1 MRETDVLLVG
11 FGFSAI
17 PLLRELDRSGVRYTI
32 VSEKDGSVWAS
43 LARSGGLDFDLVSS
57 YYTSFY
63 TFDLAEDFSED
74 RYPTA
79 QEFYDMHLRYY
90 RQYQDRIVAD
100 RVTLIENQNGHNIV
114 HTATGERFK
123 ATHVVVAT
131 AFRRRVVESLTT
143 FDCSIRNQ
151 TVVFDTIGDSAN
163 LLISKLVTGDNRI
176 ICLQNGFLALDKLFY
191 MGDTTYSLDQLEAHQ
206 MARSFPRLYGAVINF
221 NFVPM
226 YAVAPTFRPV
236 AAYMALVRGIQHVL
250 GRLFTPENFHVPFAD
265 TRRVIE
271 ADRPPKAHV
280 PNGIIA
286 IKYWPIDTYA
296 RQFAD
301 DLPERIKQGF
311 LLNDLPYFVSEGLVT
326 LWSKAETTVDEASR
340 TIEWN
345 GERVHYDHLIKGDAE
360 VPRLPRITHEKD
372 GQVVDYEYVY
382 RENHLGVIPRAL
394 TNVYLL
400 GYTRPLTGG
409 LSNITEMQ
417 GLLIHRLI
425 TDEPFRTDMTAR
437 LDEKIA
443 RYNRKYY
450 VTDTPGPRDHLTYYG
465 FYTDEVAR
473 ELGIELS
480 LQSCRSL
487 RDVAKYLSYPNNA
500 DKFRQTGRYA
510 IDGCAA
516 FVDHV
521 FSQHDGFKLV
531 WQLALTYLG
540 YQLLTVAVAVSLFL
554 HGWISGSVLAA
565 AVVCQLLFGYW
576 AMIPVTNSC
585 PFFGVKLASFLLY
598 IPMLLQPLSAL
609 LILPID
615 FLVTYVLR
623 QRPGARYPF
632 NDLKNKKRYRK
643 FYERYKEVY
652 NRVRRPA
659 ALPAAVGVPPM
670 GAGLMARGFPHGGR
684 GRTPRAR
691 GSARSAPPG
700 RRTDWH

>member
-1 MRETDVLLVG
+1 MRETNVLLVG

-17 PLLRELDRSGVRYTI
+17 PLLRELDRSGVDCTI
-32 VSEKDGSVWAS
+32 ISQQDGSIWAA

-63 TFDLAEDFSED
+63 TFDLVDDFSVD

-90 RQYQDRIVAD
+90 RQYQERIVPD
-100 RVTLIENQNGHNIV
+100 RVTLIENADDHSLV
-114 HTATGERFK
+114 HTEGGECFR
-123 ATHVVVAT
+123 ATHVVLAT

-176 ICLQNGFLALDKLFY
+176 VCLQNGFLALDKLFY

-226 YAVAPTFRPV
+226 YTVVPTFTPI
-236 AAYMALVRGIQHVL
+236 AAYMALVRGIQHAL

-265 TRRVIE
+265 TRRAIE

-280 PNGIIA
+280 PNGIVA

-301 DLPERIKQGF
+301 DLPARIAQGF

-326 LWSKAETTVDEASR
+326 LWRKDETTVDEVAK
-340 TIEWN
+340 TIERN
-345 GERVHYDHLIKGDAE
+345 GEVVHYDYLIQGDAE
-360 VPRLPRITHEKD
+360 IPRLPRITRQQD
-372 GQVVDYEYVY
+372 GRAVDYEYVY
-382 RENHLGVIPRAL
+382 RENYLGVIPSAL

-417 GLLIHRLI
+417 SLLIHRMI
-425 TDEPFRTDMTAR
+425 TDAPFRADMTAR
-437 LDEKIA
+437 LGEKIA
-443 RYNRKYY
+443 RYNRTYY
-450 VTDTPGPRDHLTYYG
+450 VTVAPGPRDHLTYYG

-473 ELGIELS
+473 ELGIELT
-480 LQSCRSL
+480 LRSCHSV

-500 DKFRQTGRYA
+500 DKFRQTGPYR
-510 IDGCAA
+510 IEKCAE

-521 FSQHDGFKLV
+521 FTQHHGFKLV

-540 YQLLTVAVAVSLFL
+540 YQLLTIAIAASLFL
-554 HGWISGSVLAA
+554 HGWIGGYVLAA
-565 AVVCQLLFGYW
+565 AVVGQLLFGYW
-576 AMIPVTNSC
+576 AMIPVANSC

-598 IPMLLQPLSAL
+598 VPMLFHPVSAL
-609 LILPID
+609 LIFPID
-615 FLVTYVLR
+615 FLETYVLR

-632 NDLKNKKRYRK
+632 NDLKHKRKYRG
-643 FYERYKEVY
+643 FYERYKAVY

-659 ALPAAVGVPPM
+659 AVQSPVA
-670 GAGLMARGFPHGGR
+670 
-684 GRTPRAR
+684 
-691 GSARSAPPG
+691 S
-700 RRTDWH
+700 

>member
-1 MRETDVLLVG
+1 MKETDVLLVG

-17 PLLRELDRSGVRYTI
+17 PLLREFDLSGVSYAI
-32 VSEKDGSVWAS
+32 ISEKDGSVWAS
-43 LARSGGLDFDLVSS
+43 LTRSGGLDFDLVSS

-63 TFDLAEDFSED
+63 TFDLVDDFSED

-90 RQYQDRIVAD
+90 RKYQDRIIVD
-100 RVTLIENQNGHNIV
+100 WVTLIENTSDHSIV
-114 HTATGERFK
+114 HTKSGERLK
-123 ATHVVVAT
+123 AKHVVVST
-131 AFRRRVVESLTT
+131 AFRRRVVDSLTT
-143 FDCSIRNQ
+143 FDCSIRNK

-176 ICLQNGFLALDKLFY
+176 VCLQNGFLALDKLFY
-191 MGDTTYSLDQLEAHQ
+191 IGDTSYSLDQLEAHQ
-206 MARSFPRLYGAVINF
+206 TARSFPRLYGAVINF

-226 YAVAPTFRPV
+226 YKVLPNFKPI
-236 AAYMALVRGIQHVL
+236 AAYMTLVRGIQHVL

-286 IKYWPIDTYA
+286 IKYWPIDAYA
-296 RQFAD
+296 RQFSN

-326 LWSKAETTVDEASR
+326 LWRKDETTVDEVGK
-340 TIEWN
+340 TIERN
-345 GERVHYDHLIKGDAE
+345 GERIAYDYLIQGDAE
-360 VPRLPRITHEKD
+360 VPRLPRITHERD
-372 GQVVDYEYVY
+372 GQVVDYQYVY
-382 RENHLGVIPRAL
+382 RESYLGVIPSAL
-394 TNVYLL
+394 ANLYLL

-417 GLLIHRLI
+417 SLLIHRMI
-425 TDEPFRTDMTAR
+425 TDEPFRSNMADR
-437 LDEKIA
+437 LDEKID

-450 VTDTPGPRDHLTYYG
+450 VTVAPGPRDHLTFYG

-480 LQSCRSL
+480 LKSCRSF

-500 DKFRQTGRYA
+500 HKFRQAGRYK
-510 IDGCAA
+510 IDKCAE

-521 FSQHDGFKLV
+521 FAQHNGFKLV
-531 WQLALTYLG
+531 WQLALAYLG
-540 YQLLTVAVAVSLFL
+540 YQLLTIAVAASLFL
-554 HGWISGSVLAA
+554 HGWISGYTLAA

-585 PFFGVKLASFLLY
+585 PFFGVKLASFVLY
-598 IPMLLQPLSAL
+598 IPMLFHPVSAL
-609 LILPID
+609 LIFPID
-615 FLVTYVLR
+615 FLATYVLR
-623 QRPGARYPF
+623 QLPGARYPF
-632 NDLKNKKRYRK
+632 NDLKNKRKYRG
-643 FYERYKEVY
+643 FYERYKDVY

-659 ALPAAVGVPPM
+659 ALQSAVG
-670 GAGLMARGFPHGGR
+670 
-684 GRTPRAR
+684 
-691 GSARSAPPG
+691 S
-700 RRTDWH
+700 

>member
-1 MRETDVLLVG
+1 MKETDVLLVG

-17 PLLRELDRSGVRYTI
+17 PLLRELDLSGVNYTI
-32 VSEKDGSVWAS
+32 LSEKDGSVWAA
-43 LARSGGLDFDLVSS
+43 LTRSGGLDFDLVSS

-63 TFDLAEDFSED
+63 TFDLVEDFGED

-79 QEFYDMHLRYY
+79 REFYDMHLRYY
-90 RQYQDRIVAD
+90 RKYQDRIIVD
-100 RVTLIENQNGHNIV
+100 RVTLIENQSDHSIV
-114 HTATGERFK
+114 HTRSGECFRAK
-123 ATHVVVAT
+123 HVVIST
-131 AFRRRVVESLTT
+131 AFRRRVVDSLTT
-143 FDCSIRNQ
+143 FDCSIRDK

-176 ICLQNGFLALDKLFY
+176 VCLQNGFLALDKLFY

-206 MARSFPRLYGAVINF
+206 TARSFPRLYGAVINF

-226 YAVAPTFRPV
+226 YKVVPNFKPI
-236 AAYMALVRGIQHVL
+236 AAYMALVRGIQHLL

-265 TRRVIE
+265 TRRAIE

-296 RQFAD
+296 RQFSE
-301 DLPERIKQGF
+301 DLPERIQQGF

-326 LWSKAETTVDEASR
+326 LWRKDETVVDEAAK
-340 TIEWN
+340 TIECN
-345 GERVHYDHLIKGDAE
+345 GELVHYDFLIQGDAE
-360 VPRLPRITHEKD
+360 VPNLPRITHEKD
-372 GQVVDYEYVY
+372 GRRVDYEYVY
-382 RENHLGVIPRAL
+382 RENYLGVIPSAL
-394 TNVYLL
+394 TNVYFL

-417 GLLIHRLI
+417 SLLIHRLL
-425 TDEPFRTDMTAR
+425 TDEPFRSGMDDR
-437 LDEKIA
+437 LGEKIEA
-443 RYNRKYY
+443 YNRKYY
-450 VTDTPGPRDHLTYYG
+450 VTSAPGPRDHLTYYG

-480 LQSCRSL
+480 LKACRSF

-500 DKFRQTGRYA
+500 DKFRQSGRYA
-510 IDGCAA
+510 IDKCAE

-521 FSQHDGFKLV
+521 FARHNGFQLV
-531 WQLALTYLG
+531 WQLAFAYLG
-540 YQLLTVAVAVSLFL
+540 YQLLTIAVAASLFL
-554 HGWISGSVLAA
+554 HGWISGYVLAA

-598 IPMLLQPLSAL
+598 IPMLFHPVSTL
-609 LILPID
+609 LIFPLD
-615 FLVTYVLR
+615 FLETYVLR
-623 QRPGARYPF
+623 QLPGARYPF
-632 NDLKNKKRYRK
+632 NDLKNKRKYRR

-659 ALPAAVGVPPM
+659 ALRSAVG
-670 GAGLMARGFPHGGR
+670 G
-684 GRTPRAR
+684 
-691 GSARSAPPG
+691 
-700 RRTDWH
+700 

>member
-1 MRETDVLLVG
+1 MKETEVLLVG

-17 PLLRELDRSGVRYTI
+17 PLLRELDLSGVDYTI
-32 VSEKDGSVWAS
+32 VSEKDGSIWAS
-43 LARSGGLDFDLVSS
+43 LTRSGGLDFDLVSS

-63 TFDLAEDFSED
+63 TFDLVEDFSED

-79 QEFYDMHLRYY
+79 REFYDMHLRYH
-90 RQYQDRIVAD
+90 RKYQDRIVVD
-100 RVTLIENQNGHNIV
+100 RVTLIENAPDHSIV
-114 HTATGERFK
+114 HTQSGERFK
-123 ATHVVVAT
+123 AKHVVVST
-131 AFRRRVVESLTT
+131 AFRRRVVDSLTT
-143 FDCSIRNQ
+143 FDTSIRNQ

-226 YAVAPTFRPV
+226 YKVVPNFKPV
-236 AAYMALVRGIQHVL
+236 AALMALVRGVQHVF

-265 TRRVIE
+265 TRRVIR

-286 IKYWPIDTYA
+286 IKHWPIDTYA
-296 RQFAD
+296 RKFAD

-326 LWSKAETTVDEASR
+326 LWSKDATTVDEAAK
-340 TIEWN
+340 TIACN
-345 GERVHYDHLIKGDAE
+345 GEVVHYDHLIQGDAE
-360 VPRLPRITHEKD
+360 VPRLPRITHERN
-372 GQVVDYEYVY
+372 GTVVDYQYRY

-417 GLLIHRLI
+417 SLLIHRLI
-425 TDEPFRTDMTAR
+425 TDAPFRANMAAR

-443 RYNRKYY
+443 AYDRKYY
-450 VTDTPGPRDHLTYYG
+450 VTTAPGPRDHLTYYG

-480 LQSCRSL
+480 LKSCRSL

-500 DKFRQTGRYA
+500 DKFRQTGRYR
-510 IDGCAA
+510 IDGCAE

-521 FSQHDGFKLV
+521 FTQHHGFKLV

-554 HGWISGSVLAA
+554 HGWISGTVLAV

-576 AMIPVTNSC
+576 AMIPVSNGC
-585 PFFGVKLASFLLY
+585 PFFGAKLAAFALY
-598 IPMLLQPLSAL
+598 VPMLFNPVSAL
-609 LILPID
+609 LIFPID
-615 FLVTYVLR
+615 FAVTYVLR

-632 NDLKNKKRYRK
+632 NDLKNKRRYRE
-643 FYERYKEVY
+643 FWQRYKEVY

-659 ALPAAVGVPPM
+659 ALRSAVG
-670 GAGLMARGFPHGGR
+670 
-684 GRTPRAR
+684 
-691 GSARSAPPG
+691 
-700 RRTDWH
+700 D

>member
-1 MRETDVLLVG
+1 MKETDVLLVG

-17 PLLRELDRSGVRYTI
+17 PLLRELDLSGVNYTI
-32 VSEKDGSVWAS
+32 VSEQDGSIWAS
-43 LARSGGLDFDLVSS
+43 LTRSGRLDFDLVSS

-63 TFDLAEDFSED
+63 TFDLVEDFSED

-79 QEFYDMHLRYY
+79 REFYDMHLRYY
-90 RQYQDRIVAD
+90 RKYRDRIVVD
-100 RVTLIENQNGHNIV
+100 RVTLIENQGDHSIV
-114 HTATGERFK
+114 HTESGERFK
-123 ATHVVVAT
+123 ARHVVIST
-131 AFRRRVVESLTT
+131 AFRRRVVDSLTT

-176 ICLQNGFLALDKLFY
+176 VCLQNGFLALDKLFY

-206 MARSFPRLYGAVINF
+206 TARSFPRLYGAVINF

-226 YAVAPTFRPV
+226 YKVVPNFRPV
-236 AAYMALVRGIQHVL
+236 AAYMALVRGLQHVL
-250 GRLFTPENFHVPFAD
+250 GRLFTPANFHVPFAD

-301 DLPERIKQGF
+301 DLPERIEQGF

-326 LWSKAETTVDEASR
+326 LWRKDETVVDERAR
-340 TIEWN
+340 TIECN
-345 GERVHYDHLIKGDAE
+345 GEVIHYDHLIQGDAE
-360 VPRLPRITHEKD
+360 VPRLPRITHAQD
-372 GQVVDYEYVY
+372 GRVVDYEYVY
-382 RENHLGVIPRAL
+382 RDNYLGVIPSAL

-417 GLLIHRLI
+417 SLLIHRLI
-425 TDEPFRTDMTAR
+425 TDEPFRADMRDR
-437 LDEKIA
+437 LEEKIA

-450 VTDTPGPRDHLTYYG
+450 VTSAPGPRDHLTYYG

-480 LQSCRSL
+480 LKSCRSF
-487 RDVAKYLSYPNNA
+487 RDVAKYLCYPNNA
-500 DKFRQTGRYA
+500 DKFRQTGRYR
-510 IDGCAA
+510 IDGCAQ

-521 FSQHDGFKLV
+521 FAQHNGFKLV
-531 WQLALTYLG
+531 WQLAFAYLG
-540 YQLLTVAVAVSLFL
+540 YQLLAIAVAASLFL
-554 HGWISGSVLAA
+554 HGWIGGTALAV

-585 PFFGVKLASFLLY
+585 PYFGVKFASFLLY
-598 IPMLLQPLSAL
+598 VPMLLHPVSTL
-609 LILPID
+609 LIFPLD
-615 FLVTYVLR
+615 FLETYVLR
-623 QRPGARYPF
+623 QLPGARYPF
-632 NDLKNKKRYRK
+632 NDLKNKRRYRG
-643 FYERYKEVY
+643 FYERYKDAY
-652 NRVRRPA
+652 NRLRRPA
-659 ALPAAVGVPPM
+659 ALPSAVG
-670 GAGLMARGFPHGGR
+670 
-684 GRTPRAR
+684 
-691 GSARSAPPG
+691 S
-700 RRTDWH
+700 